1 MAQIPLKSIKF
12 PGLPDTY
19 TVDPG
24 LSEEAKAALLACF
37 QHVAWIDEHGGS
49 YYNALRT
56 ALYSEGGSTPVIP
69 PVIPVIGV
77 TRGIGTSGT
86 EITTNENRMLSDP
99 IPFTNTAPITV
110 QVKLGGNS
118 YTYNFK
124 FTDVNNKII
133 PVGDIRTP
141 YNNLGYFKNADNSI
155 KVSGWGTTAD
165 ELTFK
170 DDSTNVA
177 TVLST
182 SSGGQVPNGYFRLLF
197 GNAPNASGVLPQE
210 PISGYVIVQGNKYT
224 LEESPVISEYPR
236 LLASYSP
243 PSYFKLYIGDS
254 ISILKNF
261 LTVTLY
267 TSASESEVITE
278 YELSGSINNE
288 TNVINVIYNGIT
300 TSFYAVAENW
310 TLDMDCLIIGNF
322 YLPGTSAEYVST
334 DINRLTFNPLFKRFP
349 IGTYALSCTNS
360 DIEYGAQFV
369 KAADP
374 KLYEASGT
382 LLTEGVAS
390 TVWTGS
396 MTKNFNVSGFP
407 GGYQTGNRTF
417 EITDPETFMVFNI
430 RKKDLSNITPSLK
443 QQIKSALTII
453 KTA

>member
-1 MAQIPLKSIKF
+1 MGIKPLKSITF

-69 PVIPVIGV
+69 VIPVIGV
-77 TRGIGTSGT
+77 TRGIGTSGI
-86 EITTNENRMLSDP
+86 EIVANENRMLSDP

-110 QVKLGGNS
+110 QVKLDSNS

-133 PVGDIRTP
+133 PTDDIRTP
-141 YNNLGYFKNADNSI
+141 DNNRGYFKNADNSI
-155 KVSGWGTTAD
+155 GVTGWATTIE

-170 DDSTNVA
+170 DANTNVA

-210 PISGYVIVQGNKYT
+210 PISGYVIVQGKKYT

-288 TNVINVIYNGIT
+288 TNVINVTYNGIT
-300 TSFYAVAENW
+300 TSFYAVAEAW
-310 TLDMDCLIIGNF
+310 TFDSDCLVVGNWILQNT
-322 YLPGTSAEYVST
+322 YATYEASSL
-334 DINRLTFNPLFKRFP
+334 NRMTLNPLLKRMP
-349 IGTYALSCTNS
+349 IGTYTLSFSNS
-360 DIEYGAQFV
+360 DYEYGAQFAI
-369 KAADP
+369 AATP
-374 KLYEASGT
+374 KLFEASET
-382 LLTEGVAS
+382 LLTEGTES

-396 MTKNFNVSGFP
+396 SLTKNLNVSGFP

-417 EITDPETFMVFNI
+417 EITDPECFMVLNI
-430 RKKDLSNITPSLK
+430 RKKDLSNITASLK